1 MEILTSENIVQR
13 EQHEPDS
20 KLSMVYLYVTLRNR
34 VTLNDRSSPE
44 AKFRITVWT
53 YKAQSKRK
61 RLKNA

>member
-34 VTLNDRSSPE
+34 VTFEWSLFTRSKVQNNS
-44 AKFRITVWT
+44 VD
-53 YKAQSKRK
+53 
-61 RLKNA
+61 L